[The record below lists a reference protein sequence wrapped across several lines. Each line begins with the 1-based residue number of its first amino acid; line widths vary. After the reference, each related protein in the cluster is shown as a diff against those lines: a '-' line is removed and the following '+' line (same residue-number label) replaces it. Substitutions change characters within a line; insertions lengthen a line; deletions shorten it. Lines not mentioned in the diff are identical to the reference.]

1 METALLDGRLWMT
14 TTDLITEESF
24 CLAWLVRDV
33 RWRTEELIW
42 DNVATMNYHLCY
54 FKAGTDNAQRKLEL
68 HALQDTGYQDNPG
81 PLGNQRHWLFS
92 SDISYLALPVK
103 AERWRMPFSSTVHQ
117 LTCRATWG
125 VAHRLTLFSVFLWN
139 LKELCRKS
147 SNTVIILTSFMSFG
161 MFWWTRWI
169 KTKRLLA
176 HNFLSDKQTFMMVAK
191 VEELRR
197 SANATHG
204 CFR

>member
-125 VAHRLTLFSVFLWN
+125 VAHRLTLFFGLFMEFERTMQE
-139 LKELCRKS
+139 KQQH
-147 SNTVIILTSFMSFG
+147 SNNFNIIHVIWDVLMNK
-161 MFWWTRWI
+161 M
-169 KTKRLLA
+169 
-176 HNFLSDKQTFMMVAK
+176 N
-191 VEELRR
+191 
-197 SANATHG
+197 
-204 CFR
+204 